1 MGDLLARRL
10 RRQVQK
16 VGKTCRN
23 QEDERNRCEQEV
35 EGDSPRKEEN
45 VVVGAVVPDAPGII
59 AERPAKALECPALP
73 AAPRPRAAV
82 RYSSVVDPLLELP
95 EVW

>member
-1 MGDLLARRL
+1 MRDLLARRL

-16 VGKTCRN
+16 VGEACRYE
-23 QEDERNRCEQEV
+23 EDEGNCCQQEV
-35 EGDSPRKEEN
+35 EGDSPREEED
-45 VVVGAVVPDAPGII
+45 VVFGAVVPDAPGVV
-59 AERPAKALECPALP
+59 AERPAKALEYPALP
-73 AAPRPRAAV
+73 AALRPRAAV